1 MNTVIGMNEL
11 PRFIFLENVDANA
24 LRHSINL
31 PTTKSNLLNR
41 RLSRIIRKVLAFLS
55 KSLVE
60 ANVLTLVLV
69 PYISACFDLHH
80 TMGA

>member
-31 PTTKSNLLNR
+31 SSTKSNLLNR

-55 KSLVE
+55 ESLVE
-60 ANVLTLVLV
+60 ANILTLVLV
-69 PYISACFDLHH
+69 PDIAACFDLNH